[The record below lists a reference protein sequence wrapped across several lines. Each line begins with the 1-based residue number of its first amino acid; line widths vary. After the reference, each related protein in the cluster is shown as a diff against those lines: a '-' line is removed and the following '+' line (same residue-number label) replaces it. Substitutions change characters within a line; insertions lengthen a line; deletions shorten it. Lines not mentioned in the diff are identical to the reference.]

1 MEALYLKSTQKS
13 QRIQTDFV
21 RYLYQEIR
29 WNNRLIAIKGARGV
43 GKTTLLLQYLKKDLN
58 PESSLYV
65 SMDDLFFADQSL
77 YELAKQHVLQGGR
90 HLLLDEV
97 HKYPNW
103 SREIKLIYDDFE
115 KLQVVFT
122 SSSILE
128 IHKGE
133 SDLSRRAI
141 SYTLKELSLRE
152 YVYMCGGPLLSSYTL
167 EDILTDHITIAAD
180 VTSKIAPIQYLQA
193 YNKHGAY
200 PYFQEDPI
208 TYSERLQQNVQ
219 LILEVDIP
227 SVIGIDYNMVVVL
240 KKLLKAIATSVPF
253 TPNIS
258 KLASL
263 MNVSRQSLLK
273 AIDYLDKSRL
283 ITSLSKDQKGI
294 GVLTK
299 PDKILLNNTN
309 LLYLLGDPNIGTIR
323 ETFFANQ
330 LSDLHTITLPK
341 QGDFLI
347 DGQYTFEV
355 GGKGKKKKQLINI
368 ADAYVVRDDIDMG
381 SGDIIPLWV
390 FGMSY

>member
-1 MEALYLKSTQKS
+1 
-13 QRIQTDFV
+13 
-21 RYLYQEIR
+21 
-29 WNNRLIAIKGARGV
+29 
-43 GKTTLLLQYLKKDLN
+43 
-58 PESSLYV
+58 
-65 SMDDLFFADQSL
+65 MDDLFFTDQSL

-115 KLQVVFT
+115 KLKVVFT

-152 YVYMCGGPLLSSYTL
+152 YIYMSGGPLLPSFKL
-167 EDILTDHITIAAD
+167 EHILNDHTSIAAD
-180 VTSKIAPIQYLQA
+180 ITSQIAPIQYLLP

-208 TYSERLQQNVQ
+208 TYSERLQQNIQ
-219 LILEVDIP
+219 LIIEVDIP
-227 SVIGIDYNMVVVL
+227 AVIGIDYNMVVVF

-263 MNVSRQSLLK
+263 MKVSRQSLLR
-273 AIDYLDKSRL
+273 AIDFLNKSRL
-283 ITSLSKDQKGI
+283 ITSLTKDQKGI

-309 LLYLLGDPNIGTIR
+309 LLYQLGDPNKGTIR
-323 ETFFANQ
+323 ETFFVNQ
-330 LSDLHTITLPK
+330 LSDLHNVVLPK

-347 DGQYTFEV
+347 DGEHIFEI
-355 GGKGKKKKQLINI
+355 GGKSKQTRQI
-368 ADAYVVRDDIDMG
+368 AHLPNAFVVRDDIEIG
-381 SGDIIPLWV
+381 RGQIIPLWL
-390 FGMSY
+390 FGFGY

>member
-1 MEALYLKSTQKS
+1 
-13 QRIQTDFV
+13 
-21 RYLYQEIR
+21 
-29 WNNRLIAIKGARGV
+29 
-43 GKTTLLLQYLKKDLN
+43 
-58 PESSLYV
+58 
-65 SMDDLFFADQSL
+65 MDDLFFADQTL
-77 YELAKQHVLQGGR
+77 YELARQHVLRGGR

-133 SDLSRRAI
+133 SDLSRRAV
-141 SYTLKELSLRE
+141 SYNLKELSLRE
-152 YVYMCGGPLLSSYTL
+152 YIYITGGPLLPVHDLS
-167 EDILTDHITIAAD
+167 DILSNHTAIAAD
-180 VTSKIAPIQYLQA
+180 ITSQLSPIKYLQD
-193 YNKHGAY
+193 YYRLGAY

-208 TYSERLQQNVQ
+208 TYSDKLQQNIQ
-219 LILEVDIP
+219 LIIEVDIP
-227 SVIGIDYNMVVVL
+227 SVISLYYNMIVVL

-263 MNVSRQSLLK
+263 MNVSRPSLIK

-283 ITSLSKDQKGI
+283 IRTLTKDQKGI

-309 LLYLLGDPNIGTIR
+309 LLYLLGEPNTGTIR

-330 LSDLHTITLPK
+330 LSDLHNITLPK

-347 DGQYTFEV
+347 DGQYIFEI
-355 GGKGKKKKQLINI
+355 GGKRKQKKQI
-368 ADAYVVRDDIDMG
+368 ADIKESYIVRDDIDLG
-381 SGDIIPLWV
+381 TGNIIPLWL
-390 FGMSY
+390 FGMRF